1 LRYIDSTEIQE
12 ELPEGWEDKAK
23 EAYETVLAL
32 SPEERSGAIDRF
44 SYLWKQLKDILYSH
58 FHGKCW
64 YCEAI
69 QERSDNAVDHFRP
82 KNKVFECPK
91 HGGYWWLAFKWLNYR
106 YSCTFC
112 NSRRINKDGVSGGKH
127 DHFPLEEEQKR
138 AYTPEDDLDAEQPLL
153 LDPTSPADP
162 GLLWFD
168 EDGQAVPNPQFCTDH
183 DSYFFRRAD
192 ASITLYQLN
201 HVNIVE
207 RRKRLCKEIRDL
219 VGELNYYFTK
229 YQQGNQTARSAYADR
244 IKLLRRKVMQDM
256 EYSATAYAM
265 LMGLRGSN
273 PAIELVVQA
282 R

>member
-1 LRYIDSTEIQE
+1 LKYIDSTEIQE
-12 ELPEGWEDKAK
+12 KLPEGWEDKAK
-23 EAYETVLAL
+23 EAYETVLAV
-32 SPEERSGAIDRF
+32 SPEGRSGAINRF
-44 SYLWKQLKDILYSH
+44 SHLWTQLKDILHSH

-112 NSRRINKDGVSGGKH
+112 NSRRLNKDGVAGGKH

-153 LDPTSPADP
+153 LDPTCPADP

-168 EDGQAVPNPQFCTDH
+168 EDGQADRLPLRLKGQVDVVPRPPVVLSVPDANIIGPLGRLHEQHHVAVSNRNILQPRLPLACVPGMFLQ
-183 DSYFFRRAD
+183 RRFHLLY
-192 ASITLYQLN
+192 SLRTLL
-201 HVNIVE
+201 E
-207 RRKRLCKEIRDL
+207 
-219 VGELNYYFTK
+219 
-229 YQQGNQTARSAYADR
+229 
-244 IKLLRRKVMQDM
+244 
-256 EYSATAYAM
+256 
-265 LMGLRGSN
+265 
-273 PAIELVVQA
+273 
-282 R
+282 